1 MGSAPLFI
9 EYIASRILPDIIS
22 IKKKQNNWYFSQMQP
37 DSVWKSR
44 RSVPSGGIV
53 NNARNRLVSDLIMV
67 TGCRLMPCRRNFHRS
82 THDDDTVCRACANPR
97 VKLHKREAFWGGLER
112 GSYTRGQL
120 QRDFPDDRLN
130 SFEARSWLM
139 NFVLTLEKIIAR
151 ISCFASS
158 LLDGPFLSSLSFLI
172 LSRDLRRKRNLPA
185 RDQSLNERFVI
196 KEKPR

>member
-9 EYIASRILPDIIS
+9 EYIAARILPDIIS

-151 ISCFASS
+151 ISCF
-158 LLDGPFLSSLSFLI
+158 LLQAYWMDLFFLLYLFWFYLEI
-172 LSRDLRRKRNLPA
+172 LEEKEIYLQEINRLMKDL
-185 RDQSLNERFVI
+185 
-196 KEKPR
+196 